1 MADADDADTIHRIV
15 EATKLAFGLRDAHIT
30 DPREL
35 KTDIQSL
42 LDPPPC
48 RRLPTGLTTA
58 APRRGAPAK
67 ARRYGVDGRD
77 G

>member
-1 MADADDADTIHRIV
+1 MAEADDADTIHRIV

-35 KTDIQSL
+35 KTDIQNCWI
-42 LDPPPC
+42 PPPC

-58 APRRGAPAK
+58 APRRGAPEK
-67 ARRYGVDGRD
+67 APAIRCGWG
-77 G
+77 